1 MSVTRL
7 LQRWREGDASARD
20 ELFPLVYADLKRL
33 ARHQLRRERPNH
45 TLQPTALVHELYLRL
60 AEGRGIQWNCRTHFF
75 GIAAKLLR
83 QVLVDHA
90 RATGAQKRGGGGV
103 RILLDE
109 AVAILSVRELDLV
122 QLDDALIRL
131 TSFDP
136 RQCEI
141 VELRFFGGLS
151 IEDTAEA
158 MGLSPATVKRDWTI
172 ARAWLYREMGGAR
185 A

>member
-1 MSVTRL
+1 M
-7 LQRWREGDASARD
+7 
-20 ELFPLVYADLKRL
+20 
-33 ARHQLRRERPNH
+33 
-45 TLQPTALVHELYLRL
+45 RL
-60 AEGRGIQWNCRTHFF
+60 AEGREIQWNGRAHFF

-90 RATGAQKRGGGGV
+90 RTTGAQKRGGGSV

-158 MGLSPATVKRDWTI
+158 MGLSPATVKRDWTV
-172 ARAWLYREMGGAR
+172 ARAWLYREMEGTR